1 VDDVLHLVAAVKYR
15 LVLSAVL
22 LAHWLSLDCARLVG
36 VQDPPN
42 KRLTAAERA
51 ALIRRAQ
58 VWKATDVAAM
68 DIKAG
73 PRLEGA
79 FAPGET
85 VTCDYVQERFSGK
98 TPKFACAITQG
109 DKVKVRYGRENG
121 EVYAGVAATRLLWTL
136 GFGADALYPVHVVCR
151 GCPAGLATEGKIEPG
166 QVVFD
171 VAAIERKL
179 PGADLETRG
188 GGQGWA
194 WTELDLVNERAGGPP
209 LEQRD
214 ALKLIAV
221 FLQHTDNKPEQ
232 QRLICLDPTLEHGAA
247 GCLEPFM
254 LIHDL
259 GLTFGRANLLN
270 RQSVGSVNLEN
281 WAKTPIWQ
289 DRERCMANLSQ
300 SQTGTLSDPVISEG
314 GRKFLANLLSQLS
327 DRQLQDLFEVA
338 RFPERTLSEGI
349 GGWPVPAWVEAFK
362 QKRDD
367 ITGTICH

>member
-1 VDDVLHLVAAVKYR
+1 MHLVAVVKYR

-22 LAHWLSLDCARLVG
+22 LAHWQSLDCARLVG
-36 VQDPPN
+36 VADPPN
-42 KRLTAAERA
+42 KHLTTAERV

-73 PRLEGA
+73 PPLKGA

-85 VTCDYVQERFSGK
+85 VACDYVKERFSGK
-98 TPKFACAITQG
+98 TPKFACAITQE

-151 GCPAGLATEGKIEPG
+151 GCPAELATEGKTEPG

-179 PGADLETRG
+179 PGSDLETPG
-188 GGQGWA
+188 VGPGWA
-194 WTELDLVNERAGGPP
+194 WPELDLVDERAGGAPV
-209 LEQRD
+209 EQRD
-214 ALKLIAV
+214 ALKLIAGV
-221 FLQHTDNKPEQ
+221 LQHTDNKLEQ
-232 QRLICLDPTLEHGAA
+232 QRLICPDPKWEHGAA

-270 RQSVGSVNLEN
+270 RQSVGSVNLEK
-281 WAKTPIWQ
+281 WATTPIWQ
-289 DRERCMANLSQ
+289 NRERCIANLSQ
-300 SQTGTLSDPVISEG
+300 SQTGTLSDPVISES

-327 DRQLQDLFEVA
+327 DRQLQDLFAVA

-349 GGWPVPAWVEAFK
+349 GGWPASAWVEAFK

-367 ITGTICH
+367 VAGTRCP